1 MSKENVVSIDQNY
14 SDKLADRG
22 LWNPTLIAE
31 ITYVTQARIF
41 KKITLQNDGL
51 HFLEWASVTNR
62 AEVLIEIRDG
72 VSKMLINTDRF
83 RTQRDE
89 LALSGIAAKYGLQ
102 YGEFEDVN

>member
-22 LWNPTLIAE
+22 LWHPNLIAE

-62 AEVLIEIRDG
+62 AEVRIEIRDG